1 MSQTCYM
8 CDAQRTS
15 DEHVPPRCLFP
26 EKKDLPPAIDLRNN
40 LITVPSC
47 DAHNS
52 KKSKDDEYIL
62 YVLVMNIPNNEVAQ
76 NHFLSKI
83 IRAIDRNPSLINQ
96 FLGRH
101 APVHVHDSTNDKIQE
116 TIAMQI
122 DTERFYSALDHM
134 GRALYFN
141 HFNLKW
147 PGAVSVCPD
156 FLLSL
161 HPEYARQTNE
171 SMERMANLAKELF
184 NNVEAHGNNPEVF
197 KYQLVDGTK
206 GVSKIMRLLFYGGS
220 GVTLFFKNCG

>member
-1 MSQTCYM
+1 MTQTCYM

-26 EKKDLPPAIDLRNN
+26 EKKDLPPGVDLRQD

-47 DAHNS
+47 DTHNS

-76 NHFLSKI
+76 NQFLSKI
-83 IRAIDRNPSLINQ
+83 IRAINRNPSLINQ
-96 FLGRH
+96 FLKRQ
-101 APVHVHDSTNDKIQE
+101 AAVHVHDSTTDKVEE

-122 DTERFYSALDHM
+122 DTERFYSALEHI
-134 GRALYFN
+134 GRALYFY

-147 PGAVSVCPD
+147 LGAVSVHPD

-161 HPEYARQTNE
+161 HPEYARQTNDSIE
-171 SMERMANLAKELF
+171 LMAKLAKELF
-184 NNVEAHGNNPEVF
+184 DNVEAHGNNPDVF
-197 KYQLVDGTK
+197 KYQVVDGTK
-206 GVSKIMRLLFYGGS
+206 GVSKILRLQFYGGS
-220 GVTLFFKNCG
+220 GVTLFFKNGG